1 MSEIFNVILWNNNQ
15 IEHIYIFL
23 GKQINIEG
31 LTIQNLGPDDMNI
44 IDRTLL
50 GKIRTENIRYTFI
63 SESIYG
69 DDTILRLKEKIV
81 KYTELNSTLPE
92 IYLFTLVK
100 TKINATILFNKLTQ
114 DGMIELTKDMLEVFL
129 KNINKNNVH
138 DTEKYNLL
146 DHVNNIKGFYTY
158 SDFMNMRNIDF
169 SNIILKKSLG
179 LDIIFNKKYPFVV
192 NPYQIDNMDSFI
204 LNEQVSIMSQN
215 KNLLFD
221 YGNAINNSIYVSLA
235 PDILNFYKET
245 SITNNY
251 LLKKYFSQLF
261 LNYQVKTIEDI
272 ERNRSNIKDEN
283 VERMQKIKKFEEKL
297 YLLNELNLKYKD
309 QLQTIDSGISNI
321 YLTLHPTKNINVPLE
336 TIFKIIHTN
345 ETVPFIKF
353 NAGSGMVN
361 IYRLYTGEN
370 IATNGKK
377 IPKLYIDYNK
387 RKTKLIKLTKLLA
400 YKKRIGFYI
409 KNKGELN
416 EIYCEFLENGNIDI
430 RLNILKA
437 TMRGK
442 TISESIIE
450 IERMIQN
457 SVNNYII
464 SKINSFTSDIGYEF
478 SQFTNL
484 SDENVE
490 INNID
495 YFISVKNSKSSDLK
509 NFMGCVFPIVNINQ
523 DITASNKDE
532 INLTYKRVSSFQEM
546 TSINAFIT
554 ILQRQNV
561 SMTDILDKLINNYQ
575 LSKEKATEMFSNW
588 QSNIHLQAEQF
599 ENKKISIKD
608 NPGFEI
614 IMKQKVD
621 DIGFGFENIFH
632 VVVKNINNINYIR
645 YIEKYIN
652 SILILITDVS
662 ETIEDKEIEKCK
674 IEKKIELVVDGK
686 MEDHELT
693 IDELL
698 DLRSKQG
705 FDSEDALEILSMEE
719 ESDGGLIDSDLS
731 DFYESEEESEDESE
745 DEEEIGVSKR
755 TDVGN
760 KLGLSVIA

>member
-251 LLKKYFSQLF
+251 LLKKYFSKLF
-261 LNYQVKTIEDI
+261 LNY
-272 ERNRSNIKDEN
+272 
-283 VERMQKIKKFEEKL
+283 
-297 YLLNELNLKYKD
+297 
-309 QLQTIDSGISNI
+309 
-321 YLTLHPTKNINVPLE
+321 
-336 TIFKIIHTN
+336 
-345 ETVPFIKF
+345 
-353 NAGSGMVN
+353 
-361 IYRLYTGEN
+361 
-370 IATNGKK
+370 
-377 IPKLYIDYNK
+377 
-387 RKTKLIKLTKLLA
+387 
-400 YKKRIGFYI
+400 
-409 KNKGELN
+409 
-416 EIYCEFLENGNIDI
+416 
-430 RLNILKA
+430 
-437 TMRGK
+437 
-442 TISESIIE
+442 
-450 IERMIQN
+450 
-457 SVNNYII
+457 
-464 SKINSFTSDIGYEF
+464 
-478 SQFTNL
+478 
-484 SDENVE
+484 
-490 INNID
+490 
-495 YFISVKNSKSSDLK
+495 
-509 NFMGCVFPIVNINQ
+509 
-523 DITASNKDE
+523 
-532 INLTYKRVSSFQEM
+532 
-546 TSINAFIT
+546 
-554 ILQRQNV
+554 
-561 SMTDILDKLINNYQ
+561 
-575 LSKEKATEMFSNW
+575 
-588 QSNIHLQAEQF
+588 
-599 ENKKISIKD
+599 
-608 NPGFEI
+608 
-614 IMKQKVD
+614 
-621 DIGFGFENIFH
+621 
-632 VVVKNINNINYIR
+632 
-645 YIEKYIN
+645 
-652 SILILITDVS
+652 
-662 ETIEDKEIEKCK
+662 
-674 IEKKIELVVDGK
+674 
-686 MEDHELT
+686 
-693 IDELL
+693 
-698 DLRSKQG
+698 
-705 FDSEDALEILSMEE
+705 
-719 ESDGGLIDSDLS
+719 
-731 DFYESEEESEDESE
+731 
-745 DEEEIGVSKR
+745 
-755 TDVGN
+755 
-760 KLGLSVIA
+760 